1 MRPDA
6 ALKTA
11 AASLLSAAPPAKAV
25 KDGAEWFSREKR
37 GAFLLGL
44 RKDERLERRHEPL
57 WRCLMTLSKPVDPE
71 PRAIGSLTPGAAP
84 ARPGKVGVM
93 LVNLGT
99 PDGTDFKPMWRYLR
113 EFLSDPRVIELNKAI
128 WYPILY
134 GLVLTSRPK
143 KSGANYARIWNR
155 DRNES
160 PLRTYTRSQAE
171 KLAEALRDMPGI
183 VVDWAMRYGNPSTS
197 SVVNRLLAQGCDRIL
212 TFPLY
217 PQYSATTTATA
228 NDQLFRALMKIRNAP
243 AVRTVP
249 PYYDEPVYIE
259 ALASSIEK
267 HLAGLDFT
275 PEVVVASYHG
285 IPKPYSDKGDP
296 YQAHCLETTRLLR
309 ARLGWDEKKLI
320 TTFQSRFGAQEW
332 LQPYTDVTVEKLGR
346 EGVKSIAIVNPGFSV
361 DCIET
366 LDEIGRE
373 VAETFHHAG
382 GQKFSHIPCLN
393 DSDEGMA
400 VIEAMV
406 RRELSGWV

>member
-1 MRPDA
+1 MTLASPTDA
-6 ALKTA
+6 KT
-11 AASLLSAAPPAKAV
+11 AKAV
-25 KDGAEWFSREKR
+25 G
-37 GAFLLGL
+37 
-44 RKDERLERRHEPL
+44 PL
-57 WRCLMTLSKPVDPE
+57 SVD
-71 PRAIGSLTPGAAP
+71 AAP
-84 ARPGKVGVM
+84 VRPGRIGVM

-134 GLVLTSRPK
+134 GLVLTTRPK

-155 DRNES
+155 EMNES
-160 PLRTYTRSQAE
+160 PLRTFTRAQAE
-171 KLAEALRDMPGI
+171 KLAVALGDLPN
-183 VVDWAMRYGNPSTS
+183 VAVDWAMRYGNPSTA
-197 SVVNRLLAQGCDRIL
+197 SVAQKLVEQGCDRLL

-228 NDQLFRALMKIRNAP
+228 NDQLFRALMEIRRAP
-243 AVRTVP
+243 AIRSVP

-259 ALASSIEK
+259 ALARSIER
-267 HLAGLDFT
+267 HVATLDFV
-275 PEVVVASYHG
+275 PDVVITSYHG

-296 YQAHCLETTRLLR
+296 YRAHCLETTRLLR
-309 ARLGWDEKKLI
+309 ARLGWDENKLI

-332 LQPYTDVTVEKLGR
+332 LQPYTDVTVEKLAKDGIR
-346 EGVKSIAIVNPGFSV
+346 SIAIVNPGFSV

-373 VAETFHHAG
+373 AAETFHHAG
-382 GQKFSHIPCLN
+382 GENFAHIPCLN
-393 DSDEGMA
+393 DSAEGMA
-400 VIEAMV
+400 VVEALV